1 MSGLLLE
8 IVEGPEAGERLPLE
22 DTVELGRDPS
32 LPHPLADAKVSRRHA
47 RVSASGAIA
56 SVEDLGSTN
65 GTFLNERP
73 LEIATAISP
82 GDRIRVGFTVLE
94 LRPADSAA
102 AAPPKPQLT
111 PIGADVLAP
120 VPIRELPQVPP
131 PPEPG
136 YGAVRAPGSEPRYV
150 NTRVAQRIDELSP
163 PAHLDAPPPPGHDAP
178 PPPDPGAD
186 EDYAAIAHLIDARV
200 KSRTNVAA
208 FALLAIAALAV
219 IIYFGVT

>member
-8 IVEGPEAGERLPLE
+8 IVEGPDAGERLPL
-22 DTVELGRDPS
+22 TGSIELGRDPS
-32 LPHPLADAKVSRRHA
+32 LPHALADVKVSRRHA
-47 RVSASGAIA
+47 RVSATGAAA

-65 GTFLNERP
+65 GTFLNESP
-73 LEIATAISP
+73 LEIATAIRP

-94 LRPADSAA
+94 LRAADSTVATA
-102 AAPPKPQLT
+102 PKPRLT
-111 PIGADVLAP
+111 AIGADVLAP

-131 PPEPG
+131 PPPEPG
-136 YGAVRAPGSEPRYV
+136 YGAVRAAGSEPRYV

-163 PAHLDAPPPPGHDAP
+163 PARGAPPPPAAGPSPAD
-178 PPPDPGAD
+178 D
-186 EDYAAIAHLIDARV
+186 EDYEAIAHLIDARV

-219 IIYFGVT
+219 IIYFGAT